1 MQFPMPIELV
11 ASGSSPR
18 PEPDE
23 AFEALEHAAGTV
35 AVVGLGYVG
44 LPTALALLAAGN
56 RVIGLDVSEA
66 RLDAIRRRDVDL
78 LPSDHERLAA
88 SLAAAEHAA
97 EHAADRA
104 AEQGT
109 DLAGEAADD
118 RLTLTSDPARLADA
132 RTVLICVPTPV
143 DRHQVPDL
151 RAMAGACATAV
162 AHAVPGQLL
171 VLTSTTYVGTT
182 RDLLVEPLAERGLV
196 AGQDVFVA
204 FSPER
209 IDPGNSRHT
218 QESTPR
224 VVGGSGPRSTARAAA
239 VLHRTAPSVHVL
251 PSPEDAEM
259 TKLWENTFRAVNIA
273 LANEFAE
280 DCRGLGLDPS
290 PIIEAAA
297 TKPYGFMP
305 FYPGPGVGGH
315 CIPCDPHYLLWQLRA
330 KRISSPLIDAAM
342 TAIAG
347 RPRQVVRRVRELL
360 ADRSLSLSGAR
371 VLVVGVAYKPGVADL
386 RESPALEIIEEL
398 HQEGAKVSFTDPLVP
413 TLRLGSEVLTSESA
427 PEADEWDLVL
437 VHTVHPGAN
446 LDWLAELGNVLDA
459 TYRLDSVPA
468 RAIL

>member
-1 MQFPMPIELV
+1 MQFPMPMELV
-11 ASGSSPR
+11 AAGSSPV
-18 PEPDE
+18 PEPAVE
-23 AFEALEHAAGTV
+23 AETVAGVAAAEAAEAAEALEHAAASV

-56 RVIGLDVSEA
+56 EVIGLDASEA

-88 SLAAAEHAA
+88 SLAGDPSAS
-97 EHAADRA
+97 
-104 AEQGT
+104 GF
-109 DLAGEAADD
+109 
-118 RLTLTSDPARLADA
+118 TLTSDPARLADA

-143 DRHQVPDL
+143 DKHQVPDL
-151 RAMAGACATAV
+151 SAMAAACATAV

-182 RDLLVEPLAERGLV
+182 RDLLVGPLAARGLV
-196 AGQDVFVA
+196 AGRDIFVA

-224 VVGGSGPRSTARAAA
+224 VVGGSGARSTRIAAA

-290 PIIEAAA
+290 PIIAAAA

-360 ADRSLSLSGAR
+360 ADRGLSVSGAR
-371 VLVVGVAYKPGVADL
+371 VLLVGVAYKPGVADL
-386 RESPALEIIEEL
+386 RESPALEIMEEL
-398 HQEGAKVSFTDPLVP
+398 QEDGAKVHFTDPLVP
-413 TLRLGSEVLTSESA
+413 VVRLGSEVLTSETA
-427 PEADEWDLVL
+427 PEEDSWDLIL
-437 VHTVHPGAN
+437 VHTVHPDADLG
-446 LDWLAELGNVLDA
+446 WLAGLTTVLDA

-468 RAIL
+468 RSIL